1 MTELTCVVFEST
13 GRLHPDT
20 IKLFKRIAGVEGS
33 NVCSDSKNLYRYWMR
48 IISVTLQK
56 GLAKAFLIGR
66 RRLMSDNFVIPV
78 QYSQY
83 TANVYNDLHVMNGSP
98 NDE

>member
-1 MTELTCVVFEST
+1 MVFEST
-13 GRLHPDT
+13 GRLHPET
-20 IKLFKRIAGVEGS
+20 IKLLKRIAGVDGS
-33 NVCSDSKNLYRYWMR
+33 DVCSDSKNLYRYWMR

-56 GLAKAFLIGR
+56 GLAKAFLTGK
-66 RRLMSDNFVIPV
+66 RRLMSDNFLIPM

-83 TANVYNDLHVMNGSP
+83 TANVYNDLHVMNGSS